1 MCKNEKFSLSFS
13 FQITNKNLVE
23 KLVDVKTSQGEF
35 ITKKL
40 ENIEIIAQSLKE
52 NRVDSKT
59 GSYSS
64 IGSGLSE
71 SDRHFLIELTND
83 TRDAIQ
89 DMRLEVLTA
98 SDKSK

>member
-1 MCKNEKFSLSFS
+1 
-13 FQITNKNLVE
+13 VE

-40 ENIEIIAQSLKE
+40 ENIELIAQSLKE
-52 NRVDSKT
+52 NRVDFKT
-59 GSYSS
+59 GSVSS
-64 IGSGLSE
+64 SGNGLSE